1 MIPLCLQGLDSFR
14 VKHKFFSGSQEPAA
28 SFPVPYDLPP
38 ELYGSK
44 GEARVKGTWVWGPA
58 ETVSGGAW
66 SPRGWLGE
74 HLEARGVEAPLLP
87 DWGPWSPVLCTHRYW
102 GPQSC
107 HYGGP
112 YIFFTIS
119 PKLGEKGD
127 IVYDFCKSLFYPG
140 PWQAAGFPQLLWC
153 MPHIT
158 EPLGTR
164 EAGRGK

>member
-1 MIPLCLQGLDSFR
+1 M
-14 VKHKFFSGSQEPAA
+14 KHKFFSGSQEPAA